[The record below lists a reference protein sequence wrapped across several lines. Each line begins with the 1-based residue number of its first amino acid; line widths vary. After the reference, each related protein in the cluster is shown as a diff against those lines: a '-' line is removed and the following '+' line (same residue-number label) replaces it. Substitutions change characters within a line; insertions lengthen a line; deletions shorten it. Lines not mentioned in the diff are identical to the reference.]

1 MTSVDSGVDTGNDSN
16 DSYATFESQSTAR
29 EVGPVESPKCVV
41 YPAPATARELRAQPN
56 FCIDIKQFLYGQ
68 VRFHKNSYREYFVP
82 VVWDMF
88 LW

>member
-16 DSYATFESQSTAR
+16 DSYATFESQSTTR
-29 EVGPVESPKCVV
+29 EVGPLKLGKCVV
-41 YPAPATARELRAQPN
+41 YPAPATARDLRERPN
-56 FCIDIKQFLYGQ
+56 FCVDIKQYRYDEVGL
-68 VRFHKNSYREYFVP
+68 HKNRYHESFVP